1 MDKDRKPDLHNQDEI
16 LACTQVR
23 VETYIFSFFLV
34 CKGGETLQATCSV
47 KVLTVWRSS
56 RPTCTSCGHLFSC
69 PLVPSFPSE
78 EVGTF
83 KEVANA
89 ERGKS
94 GARGNCGQ
102 PWVQQQAV
110 GRNPERKKK
119 KAAKTERVHLFF
131 DLPFGESKRI
141 RPSNMEDPCKAN
153 ILEDWREPIYC
164 PSLGSCF
171 SSCQHWQRSNWSLL
185 LPQGQ
190 NVPLKGKTC
199 FLAFFQ
205 DQVRNA
211 SLTRASKWDQ
221 SLLLDSHWCQV
232 AACRE
237 HRLSGSSLNPSVQEA
252 LTIPNPGALVAKQ
265 AFVGWLEDMS
275 LKFSG
280 STREVL

>member
-1 MDKDRKPDLHNQDEI
+1 MDKYRKPDLRNQDEI
-16 LACTQVR
+16 LACTQVH

-56 RPTCTSCGHLFSC
+56 SRPACTSCGHLFSC
-69 PLVPSFPSE
+69 LLVPSFPSE

-89 ERGKS
+89 ERGES

-102 PWVQQQAV
+102 SWVQQQAV
-110 GRNPERKKK
+110 GRNPEKK

-131 DLPFGESKRI
+131 DLPFGESKRP
-141 RPSNMEDPCKAN
+141 RPSHMEDPCKAN
-153 ILEDWREPIYC
+153 IPEDWTEPIHC

-171 SSCQHWQRSNWSLL
+171 SSCQHWQLSNWSLL
-185 LPQGQ
+185 LPQRQ
-190 NVPLKGKTC
+190 TC
-199 FLAFFQ
+199 FLAFLQ

-211 SLTRASKWDQ
+211 SLIRASKWDQ
-221 SLLLDSHWCQV
+221 SLLLDNHWCQV

-237 HRLSGSSLNPSVQEA
+237 HRLSGSSLNPPAQEA

-265 AFVGWLEDMS
+265 AFVG
-275 LKFSG
+275 
-280 STREVL
+280 